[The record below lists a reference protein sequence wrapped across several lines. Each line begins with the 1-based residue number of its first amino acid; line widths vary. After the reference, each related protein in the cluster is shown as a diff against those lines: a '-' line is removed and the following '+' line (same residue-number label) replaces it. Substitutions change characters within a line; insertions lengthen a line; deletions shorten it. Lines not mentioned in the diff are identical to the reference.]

1 MIVLGIRLASSST
14 THKAGLNSDLSVG
27 IKRGKGDH
35 HGGGIT
41 FASIHFTSLL
51 DMSLPAYVWGQA
63 QATFLLLMKLL
74 YD

>member
-1 MIVLGIRLASSST
+1 M
-14 THKAGLNSDLSVG
+14 
-27 IKRGKGDH
+27 
-35 HGGGIT
+35 GGGIT